1 MIQLNRNTLN
11 ISFPEV
17 HEEATCE
24 INFNKTLRDP
34 NYSKDSALPLYL
46 GTPSL
51 RTRMDYFSKVPRDY
65 RNSMPYDWFKK
76 QACLFPMQECEAMWM
91 DFSVSKYPYLLK
103 ITVDNINAV
112 TGEPDTGK
120 LNFENQN
127 FVSTE
132 QNWLDGYSADGY
144 SLDGKC
150 LKQFAAPLSEPK
162 LNPNGILGVY
172 IKVSEIKIDIY
183 PLKVSAWE
191 KFFDELR
198 KELGIKKSSEN
209 LEKKIEN
216 EDHKDFRYNNLS
228 TAPTG
233 VFWHRGIDERRII
246 NPKFFLEE
254 HEWDLEN
261 KETINIVL
269 IHDLF

>member
-1 MIQLNRNTLN
+1 
-11 ISFPEV
+11 
-17 HEEATCE
+17 
-24 INFNKTLRDP
+24 
-34 NYSKDSALPLYL
+34 
-46 GTPSL
+46 
-51 RTRMDYFSKVPRDY
+51 
-65 RNSMPYDWFKK
+65 
-76 QACLFPMQECEAMWM
+76 MQESEAMWM

-120 LNFENQN
+120 LNFKNQN

-144 SLDGKC
+144 SLDGKSI
-150 LKQFAAPLSEPK
+150 KQFATPVSEPK
-162 LNPNGILGVY
+162 LNPNGILGLD
-172 IKVSEIKIDIY
+172 IEVSEIKIDIY

-191 KFFDELR
+191 KFFDDLR

-209 LEKKIEN
+209 LEKKNEN

-233 VFWHRGIDERRII
+233 VFWHRGIDDRRII

-261 KETINIVL
+261 KETIYIEL